1 MKDAGRIF
9 GQGIKFP
16 PAVGP
21 DGRIK
26 WSSGEENIREAI
38 RIILMTEPGE
48 RLRLPDFGAGLG
60 RFLFEPNTVGTR
72 QKIQDR
78 ISRTLGAWEP
88 RIRVESVTVEP
99 DPLEPHAA
107 IAVIYYKLVATQAQ
121 DSMNLNVALGGA

>member
-21 DGRIK
+21 DGRIR
-26 WSSGEENIREAI
+26 WSAGEDNIREAI

-48 RLRLPDFGAGLG
+48 RLHLPEFGAGLG

-78 ISRTLGAWEP
+78 VTRTLGAWEP
-88 RIRVESVTVEP
+88 RIRVESVTVDP
-99 DPLEPHAA
+99 DPMDPIAA
-107 IAVIYYKLVATQAQ
+107 ITVIYYKLVATQAV
-121 DSMNLNVALGGA
+121 DSISLNVALGGA